1 MGVASAL
8 LVLCCA
14 LAALP
19 VNLGAQQ
26 QLVVDAGRLQDAL
39 LALNV
44 SSSSASAT
52 PVVFPTDT
60 EPAEMLLKCKTT
72 CTFDGPNMTH
82 SSAASTCARCLDRTA
97 SDIIDRVI
105 ATQEQLTSFRI
116 QTRADRA
123 LYSRREE
130 AHLIAAHESAVLQLR
145 NAVQPALPSTTGRN
159 GTNFTAAGPSF
170 ISSSAVNVNG
180 PSAAQATLLK
190 TGESAKMKQTS
201 GKLVGGASV
210 AAVSTSA
217 AESAAVS
224 ALASEAST
232 FPSAASSLSSS
243 SSLSSLSSSSSS
255 PPSTVPYVFF
265 SPRQECYRVC
275 GDNGDISQDE
285 SPSSFVELGS
295 QMLSEEFSSLGTLE
309 QCIRL

>member
-8 LVLCCA
+8 LALCCA

-39 LALNV
+39 RALNV
-44 SSSSASAT
+44 SAPAT
-52 PVVFPTDT
+52 PEAQAAGASIVFPADT

-72 CTFDGPNMTH
+72 CAFDGPNTTH
-82 SSAASTCARCLDRTA
+82 TSAASTCARCLDRTA

-123 LYSRREE
+123 LYSRKEE
-130 AHLIAAHESAVLQLR
+130 ARLIAAHESAVLQLR
-145 NAVQPALPSTTGRN
+145 NAIQPAMPLKTRRN
-159 GTNFTAAGPSF
+159 GTNVTVGPSLL
-170 ISSSAVNVNG
+170 SSSAVGLDG
-180 PSAAQATLLK
+180 PSVAQATLFK

-201 GKLVGGASV
+201 GKVLGGASV
-210 AAVSTSA
+210 AVASTSA
-217 AESAAVS
+217 VDSAAVS
-224 ALASEAST
+224 ASAVEAMA
-232 FPSAASSLSSS
+232 FPSDASSSSSSS
-243 SSLSSLSSSSSS
+243 SSLSSPSAS
-255 PPSTVPYVFF
+255 STVPYVFF

-275 GDNGDISQDE
+275 GDNSDVSHDDD
-285 SPSSFVELGS
+285 SASFVELGS
-295 QMLSEEFSSLGTLE
+295 QMLSQEFSSMGTME